1 MEEGAFCQGGDLP
14 VMASTSPTSPD
25 VKLRPPSVRE
35 LTVQSENIYRKEVG
49 LQMVHIGNLKS
60 FNPLKLKECK

>member
-1 MEEGAFCQGGDLP
+1 MQEGAFCQGGDLP

-49 LQMVHIGNLKS
+49 LQMVILRTLKALIQS
-60 FNPLKLKECK
+60 S